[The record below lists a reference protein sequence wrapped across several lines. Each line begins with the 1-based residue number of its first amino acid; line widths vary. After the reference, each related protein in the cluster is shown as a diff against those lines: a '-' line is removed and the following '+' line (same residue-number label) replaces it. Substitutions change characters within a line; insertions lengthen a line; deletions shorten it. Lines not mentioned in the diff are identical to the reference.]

1 MGLFGRHRE
10 REVQRKSWNPEQQ
23 TPAIRASIC
32 TGERVAGFI
41 QHGSGQFI
49 SVRLLQSEADLQLFR
64 DEYGLGDREIKT
76 IY

>member
-1 MGLFGRHRE
+1 MGLFGR
-10 REVQRKSWNPEQQ
+10 RKTHEPAHKQWDPQQQ

-49 SVRLLQSEADLQLFR
+49 SVRLLQSDADLQLFR

>member
-1 MGLFGRHRE
+1 MRLFGK
-10 REVQRKSWNPEQQ
+10 RKEQPRPHKPWDPEQQ

-41 QHGSGQFI
+41 QHGTGHFV

>member
-1 MGLFGRHRE
+1 MGLFGRRRRQKAPH
-10 REVQRKSWNPEQQ
+10 KSWDPEQQ

-49 SVRLLQSEADLQLFR
+49 SVRLLQSDADLQLFR
-64 DEYGLGDREIKT
+64 EEYGLGDREIKT